1 MFPFEIVNLGAG
13 FKKYFE
19 ILPALTEQLREHV
32 YRIRHGV
39 YCEELKFESERP
51 DRRERDEYDAHSPH
65 CLIRSVQNGEYVGC
79 TRLVRAR
86 PDDPQYPLPFE
97 KTCAKTID
105 RSIVDPQSL
114 PRHAIA
120 EISRLAVIARYRARH
135 GEKGKPFGLSED
147 SFGTVQRPRYPYLT
161 VGLYLGTIELAAL
174 HGIETLFMLTEP
186 RLSKHLARLGVDI
199 KQIGEPIE
207 HRGTRV
213 PSSMTVSS
221 VMGGINFVIR
231 PLYKVVAE
239 EVRLGVRTQREM
251 QAAEATGSSH

>member
-1 MFPFEIVNLGAG
+1 MFPMEIVNLGAG

-19 ILPALTEQLREHV
+19 ILPALTEQLRDHV
-32 YRIRHGV
+32 YRIRHDV
-39 YCEELKFESERP
+39 YCEELKFEPERP
-51 DRRERDEYDAHSPH
+51 DRREHDDYDAHSLH

-86 PDDPQYPLPFE
+86 PGDPQFPLPFE

-114 PRHAIA
+114 PRQAIA
-120 EISRLAVIARYRARH
+120 EISRLAVIAQYRGRRR
-135 GEKGKPFGLSED
+135 EKGEPFAISEE

-161 VGLYLGTIELAAL
+161 VGLYLGTIELAAMY
-174 HGIETLFMLTEP
+174 GIETLFVLTEP
-186 RLSKHLARLGVDI
+186 RLAKHLARLGVDI
-199 KQIGEPIE
+199 KQVGGPVE
-207 HRGTRV
+207 HRGTRIL
-213 PSSMTVSS
+213 SIMTVAS

-239 EVRLGVRTQREM
+239 EVRLGVRAQREM
-251 QAAEATGSSH
+251 QPAVATSSSY